1 MSDGGSAQSSVS
13 LAISPDP
20 GFTLTF
26 ARLRGSE
33 ELGRPFC
40 YDIDAVSATAKA
52 DLTALLG
59 RSATL
64 GIMRADRSGK
74 RYFNGIIARA
84 CFDGLVGGAYS
95 YRLELRPWIWLL
107 SRTQDCRIFQNQ
119 SVWDIITTTFRDA
132 GFSDFADRRQN
143 QAGSEV
149 LEYCVQ
155 FNETG
160 LDFVTRLM
168 EVYGLYYY
176 VTHDDGHHTLELA
189 DDPNAHPALAAPL
202 GYDARATE
210 YRAIQAHVWGWA
222 AEMTLQPGTA
232 TFNDYNFTTPSA
244 DLTARSVQ
252 AGAHPHGSLE
262 VYEYPGPHADVSV
275 GQKLADV
282 RMQRLAADGQTMRGV
297 TNSRDMIAGCRFTL
311 QDFVQDSSQNRE
323 YLVIAASYGIDAAEA
338 AEVTETTIADTFRC
352 EFAAIP
358 ATMPFRLD
366 CRTRWPVM
374 RGPQTAK
381 VVGESGQEITTDKYG
396 RIRVQF
402 YWDRRGQNN
411 QNSSCWIRV
420 AQSWAGSG
428 WGGMVIPRVG
438 QEVVV
443 DFLDGNPDRP
453 LVTGC
458 VYNGTNTVPYALP
471 DNATRTTLKTNSSTG
486 GGGFNE
492 LRFEDK
498 KGSEEV
504 FLHAQKDLIVVVLN
518 SATLQI
524 TQDQTVTLDKGNR
537 TLTLNQG
544 NNGVTVSQGNNSV
557 TVSQG
562 NDSLTVSEGNHS
574 ITVTAGSSTIS
585 AGQSIT
591 LKVGANSLTIDN
603 TGVAINGTKIGLTAS
618 AELTANGGG
627 MMTLQAGQISLN

>member
-1 MSDGGSAQSSVS
+1 MSASDSAQSSVS
-13 LAISPDP
+13 FTIAPDP

-26 ARLRGSE
+26 ERLRGSE
-33 ELGRPFC
+33 ELGRPFR
-40 YDIDAVSATAKA
+40 YDIEAVSATARA
-52 DLTALLG
+52 DLTPLLG
-59 RSATL
+59 GSATL
-64 GIMRADRSGK
+64 AITRADRSGL

-84 CFDGLVGGAYS
+84 CFDGLVGGAYR

-107 SRTQDCRIFQNQ
+107 SRVQDCRIFQNQ
-119 SVWDIITTTFRDA
+119 SVWDIITATFRDA

-149 LEYCVQ
+149 LEYCVR

-176 VTHDDGHHTLELA
+176 VTHADGHHTLELT

-210 YRAIQAHVWGWA
+210 YRAVAAHVWGWA

-232 TFNDYNFTTPSA
+232 TFRDYNFTTPAA

-252 AGAHPHGSLE
+252 AATHPHGNLE
-262 VYEYPGPHADVSV
+262 VYEYPGPHADVAV

-282 RMQRLAADGQTMRGV
+282 RMQRLAAERQTVRGT
-297 TNSRDMIAGCRFTL
+297 TNARDMAVGCRFTL

-323 YLVIAASYGIDAAEA
+323 YLVIAASLGIDAAEA
-338 AEVTETTIADTFRC
+338 AEVTETTIADTFRGD
-352 EFAAIP
+352 FAAIP
-358 ATMPFRLD
+358 AIMPFRLD

-381 VVGESGQEITTDKYG
+381 VVGESGQEITTDQYG

-411 QNSSCWIRV
+411 ENSSCWIRV
-420 AQSWAGSG
+420 AQSWAGTG
-428 WGGMVIPRVG
+428 WGSMVIPRIG

-458 VYNGTNTVPYALP
+458 VYNGTNTVPYGLP
-471 DNATRTTLKTNSSTG
+471 DNATRTTLKTNSSAG

-498 KGSEEV
+498 KGAEEV
-504 FLHAQKDLIVVVLN
+504 FLHAQKDLNVVVLN
-518 SATLQI
+518 SVTAQI
-524 TQDQTVTLDKGNR
+524 TQDQTITLDKGNR
-537 TLTLNQG
+537 SL
-544 NNGVTVSQGNNSV
+544 

-562 NDSLTVSEGNHS
+562 NDSLTVSQGNHS

-591 LKVGANSLTIDN
+591 LKVGANSLTVDN

-618 AELTANGGG
+618 AELTADGGG